1 MSEVNTAGQQFAI
14 QRIYVKDLS
23 FESPNAP
30 TIFSH
35 EWQPKM
41 NLDLNNKTTKVGENS
56 YEVVLAIT
64 ITVTNGEPVQPAF
77 IVEVQQAGLFM
88 ASGFDEPS
96 LQHLLGSYCPSI
108 LFPYAREA
116 VSDVVGKGSF
126 PQLLMAPFNFD
137 ALFADAQ
144 KRQSADSAD
153 NDEGPAGRSLT

>member
-1 MSEVNTAGQQFAI
+1 MTEPKTPAQQFAL

-30 TIFSH
+30 AIFSQ

-41 NLDLNNKTTKVGENS
+41 NLDLNNKTTKVADNI

-64 ITVTNGEPVQPAF
+64 ITVTNGEPAQPAF
-77 IVEVQQAGLFM
+77 IVEVQQGGLFL
-88 ASGFDEPS
+88 AEGFDEAA
-96 LQHLLGSYCPSI
+96 LQQLLGSYCPTI

-126 PQLLMAPFNFD
+126 PQLLMAPVNFD
-137 ALFADAQ
+137 ALFAEAQ
-144 KRQSADSAD
+144 NRQTAG
-153 NDEGPAGRSLT
+153 NDEGPAGRTLT